1 MATTSTEVSVSAGD
15 ITEKVQTEQQVTV
28 PAPESSID
36 SISEALQ
43 LLKLEL
49 PDFEEELV
57 TQVRGLPL
65 DTFTC
70 FPKLAIEL
78 RYMIWKLTFPGRR
91 CISLSHINHYMKV
104 PIGPKLPTSLYIN
117 RESRSYTLATFHLLW
132 LKTYRTG
139 SEDLFSRLICMNP
152 ALDLV
157 HVDFIS
163 IQGRYN
169 RLHRLRELFQKYP
182 ESIAAIRS
190 LEIRDIIHPAFL
202 CDMKYEDASDCL
214 WEDPRPNSP
223 MQWFKGLRNIH
234 LVAIWRGSPTRM
246 WYSAMVYNIFI
257 REVKLS
263 RIGTK
268 YSELPNPI
276 LVVHQWRRL
285 ELRSEY
291 DNLHDAALPDP
302 WTKEQIAIF
311 VDKSISKIQNP
322 GKLPAPWEPVTDI
335 EKGQ

>member
-1 MATTSTEVSVSAGD
+1 MATTSTKVSVSAGYT
-15 ITEKVQTEQQVTV
+15 TEKVQTEQQDTV

-43 LLKLEL
+43 LLELEL

-57 TQVRGLPL
+57 TQVRSLPL

-70 FPKLAIEL
+70 FPKLGIEL

-91 CISLSHINHYMKV
+91 CISLSHVKHYLKV
-104 PIGPKLPTSLYIN
+104 PIGPKLPTSLHIN
-117 RESRSYTLATFHLLW
+117 RESRSYTLETFHLLW
-132 LKTYRTG
+132 LKMHRTG
-139 SEDLFSRLICMNP
+139 SKRLFSRLICMNP

-163 IQGRYN
+163 IQGRY

-190 LEIRDIIHPAFL
+190 LEIREIIHPAFL
-202 CDMKYEDASDCL
+202 RDMKYDDESDYI

-234 LVAIWRGSPTRM
+234 LVADWRISPTCK
-246 WYSAMVYNIFI
+246 WYSALVYKIFI
-257 REVKLS
+257 REVKLT

-268 YSELPNPI
+268 YSELPNPA
-276 LVVHQWRRL
+276 LVIHQWRRL
-285 ELRSEY
+285 EVRSDY

-302 WTKEQIAIF
+302 WPKEQIAIF
-311 VDKSISKIQNP
+311 VDKSISKIQNRSEEASSRA
-322 GKLPAPWEPVTDI
+322 GTGDRN
-335 EKGQ
+335 GGGR